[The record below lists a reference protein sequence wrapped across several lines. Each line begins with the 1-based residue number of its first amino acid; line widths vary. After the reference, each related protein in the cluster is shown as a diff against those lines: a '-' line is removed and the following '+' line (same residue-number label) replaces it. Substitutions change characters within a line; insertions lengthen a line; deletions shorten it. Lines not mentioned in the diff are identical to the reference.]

1 MTRGNRVG
9 FMEEVISE
17 LALEEKLMG
26 WRRAEGRALQAEK
39 KNSFLDAGK
48 SIKRGVWR

>member
-1 MTRGNRVG
+1 MTRHNRAD

-17 LALEEKLMG
+17 LALKEKLMG
-26 WRRAEGRALQAEK
+26 WRRAEGRAVQAE

-48 SIKRGVWR
+48 SIKHEVWH